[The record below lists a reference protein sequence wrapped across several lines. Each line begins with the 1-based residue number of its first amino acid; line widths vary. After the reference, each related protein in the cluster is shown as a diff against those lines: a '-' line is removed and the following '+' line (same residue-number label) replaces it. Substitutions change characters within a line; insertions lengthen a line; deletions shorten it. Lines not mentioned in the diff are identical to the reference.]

1 MCHPKTAMSPTGRRR
16 FVVVCTS
23 IICVPLGL
31 LSLVVG
37 VVGIPGH
44 ISGNKPELV
53 GAGMVLFATPLTI
66 AVSMVCCE
74 ERTRPASVPTVV
86 THKVESTSSTNADIE
101 MVSVVH
107 PQFVLEDNTQPT
119 RPEQPPPTP
128 FY

>member
-1 MCHPKTAMSPTGRRR
+1 VPT
-16 FVVVCTS
+16 
-23 IICVPLGL
+23 GL
-31 LSLVVG
+31 LSVVVG

-53 GAGMVLFATPLTI
+53 AAGMVLFLTPLTI

-86 THKVESTSSTNADIE
+86 THNVETTSSTNAGIE

-107 PQFVLEDNTQPT
+107 SQLILEDNTHPT
-119 RPEQPPPTP
+119 TAEPLRPTP